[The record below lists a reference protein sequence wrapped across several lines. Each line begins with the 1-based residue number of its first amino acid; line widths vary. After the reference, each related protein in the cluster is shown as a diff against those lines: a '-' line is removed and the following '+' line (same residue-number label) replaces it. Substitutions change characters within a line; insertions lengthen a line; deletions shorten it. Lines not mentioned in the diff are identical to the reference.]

1 MEIVYRAA
9 FMFAFLWIVTRIVGR
24 STLGELSTFELLL
37 YVTMG
42 DFVQQAVTQQD
53 YSVTSGVLA
62 VGVFALFTVA
72 LSFAGCKWPRMRPVV
87 HGIPVVVLRDG
98 MPLAEA
104 MRVSDSRST
113 SSRRAPA
120 RKASS
125 GCPRSTW
132 PCWRSTARSPSSPA
146 APRTAVAPRRT
157 PSPAEAHGLR
167 CRGARRDSAGRTA
180 PDGTSPAVL
189 DPAVLQVAAGWQLSP
204 YKRRA
209 VLACRQTVPLPPLGR
224 RADAAAVRF
233 GRRPGWRSPSAADR
247 TGPCQGDP

>member
-72 LSFAGCKWPRMRPVV
+72 LSFAGCKWPKMRPVV

-98 MPLAEA
+98 RPLAEA
-104 MRVSDSRST
+104 MRVERLSIDELAQSAREEGIQRLSEIDLAVLEIDGKISFFTRS
-113 SSRRAPA
+113 PED
-120 RKASS
+120 SS
-125 GCPRSTW
+125 GAPQNSE
-132 PCWRSTARSPSSPA
+132 PS
-146 APRTAVAPRRT
+146 
-157 PSPAEAHGLR
+157 
-167 CRGARRDSAGRTA
+167 
-180 PDGTSPAVL
+180 
-189 DPAVLQVAAGWQLSP
+189 
-204 YKRRA
+204 
-209 VLACRQTVPLPPLGR
+209 
-224 RADAAAVRF
+224 
-233 GRRPGWRSPSAADR
+233 
-247 TGPCQGDP
+247 